1 LRQVPTNSIP
11 TLVINGTFDSKTA
24 PGREKH
30 VADMISN
37 STVMAIP
44 GAGHW
49 SSARSPCANDVIASF
64 YNDPTRK
71 PDPSCV
77 QALKAPPFA

>member
-1 LRQVPTNSIP
+1 MRDLRQAPQLPFAHDNCRVWDVPKASERLRQVPTNSIP
-11 TLVINGTFDSKTA
+11 TLVLNG
-24 PGREKH
+24 
-30 VADMISN
+30 
-37 STVMAIP
+37 
-44 GAGHW
+44 GHW

-71 PDPSCV
+71 PDLSCV